1 MPLTEIGRIVDGEGL
16 TAIERRRLRASAGAD
31 RLGPL
36 PMTATPAAPRAR
48 ALTIAGSDSG
58 GGAGIQADL
67 KTFSALGVYG
77 MTAITAI
84 TVQNTKGVYG
94 YEAMSPQLVDEQI
107 RAVTT
112 DIGVDAAKTGMLA
125 NAGIVRAV
133 AAVVAELAIPHLV
146 VDPVFVS
153 KHGHRLLAED
163 AVVELRSRILP
174 LATLVTPN
182 LPEASGL
189 ADVAVE
195 AKDDM
200 RRAADAILALGAG
213 AVLVKGGHLEASTE
227 AADLFVSGG
236 TEEWLVSERIDT
248 PNTHGTG
255 CTLSS
260 AITAHLAMGWELL
273 DAVRAGKAFV
283 TEAIRGA
290 LAIGEGIGPVDQ
302 LWSVPPGERR

>member
-1 MPLTEIGRIVDGEGL
+1 MTEK
-16 TAIERRRLRASAGAD
+16 
-31 RLGPL
+31 
-36 PMTATPAAPRAR
+36 AAPPRPR

-84 TVQNTKGVYG
+84 TVQNTRGVYG
-94 YEAMSPQLVDEQI
+94 YEALAPQLVEEQM

-125 NAGIVRAV
+125 NGGIVRAV
-133 AAVVAELAIPHLV
+133 AAAVEELEIPNLV

-153 KHGHRLLAED
+153 KHDHLLLAED
-163 AVVELRSRILP
+163 AVDEIRSRILP
-174 LATLVTPN
+174 LAALVTPN

-189 ADVAVE
+189 AGLQVD

-213 AVLVKGGHLEASTE
+213 GVLIKGGHLEAPAE
-227 AADLFVSGG
+227 AADLFVSGRV
-236 TEEWLVSERIDT
+236 EEWLATDRIDT

-255 CTLSS
+255 CTLSA
-260 AITAHLAMGWELL
+260 AIAAYLAMGWDLL
-273 DAVRAGKAFV
+273 EAVRAAKAFV
-283 TEAIRGA
+283 TEAIRHA
-290 LAIGEGIGPVDQ
+290 LEIGEGIGPVDQ
-302 LWSVPPGERR
+302 LWSIPPGASR